1 MRTLE
6 VGVPV
11 LFTPRGG
18 FGLGQKSLQNL
29 VLDIVRVAHEELHL
43 VHSFF
48 EPPRNQLIKN

>member
-1 MRTLE
+1 LE